1 MKISKIF
8 KKWRV
13 IVLLLFIAMSI
24 LAISPNFDTKGV
36 AIKNIEINSSA
47 YLSGITNPSSVISPT
62 KLEKIV
68 LLDNK
73 QINSLEDY
81 SNVVSQLKTN
91 QIIKVITNK
100 KTYTLLVKNDSANNL
115 GITVTEI
122 ARSDIRLGLDL
133 KGGTRVLLQPA
144 TKITESER
152 DDLMSVMRNRL
163 NTYGLTDLNVKKADD
178 LLGNKYILVEIAGV
192 TKQEVRDLIGSQGK
206 FEAKIG
212 DQIVFEGGAKDVT
225 FVCRNDGKCA
235 GIRSCQQVSQNSYS
249 CQFAFQIG
257 LSDEAAKR
265 HANITKS
272 LTVNLS
278 DGTSGG
284 YLSKPLDLLIDN
296 TSVESL
302 FISANLRGL
311 ETKDIEI
318 TGPGVGAT
326 QQEASADALKQMSKL
341 QTILITGSFPTK
353 LNIVKI
359 DSISPSLGST
369 FTNSAILLGLIAMVL
384 VSIIVYIKY
393 RSLKI
398 SIPIF
403 TTLISELIIILGF
416 AALFR
421 YNLDLA
427 AIAGILAAIG
437 TGVDDQIIIA
447 DEVLLKETE
456 LSSRWKQKIKKA
468 FFIIMAAWAAG
479 VASMLPLFAAGAG
492 LLKGFAIST
501 IIGISIGVFIT
512 RPAYAA
518 IIEVLNEE

>member
-1 MKISKIF
+1 MKISKIL

-13 IVLLLFIAMSI
+13 IILLIFIAMSI
-24 LAISPNFDTKGV
+24 LAISPNFNKGV
-36 AIKNIEINSSA
+36 AIKNIEVNSSA
-47 YLSGITNPSSVISPT
+47 YLGGIVNPSSATSPT
-62 KLEKIV
+62 QLERIFSI
-68 LLDNK
+68 DNN
-73 QINSLEDY
+73 QIKSLEDY
-81 SNVVSQLKTN
+81 SQVISQLKAN
-91 QIIKVITNK
+91 QIIKIVTNK
-100 KTYTLLVKNDSANNL
+100 KTYTILIKNDTSNL
-115 GITVTEI
+115 GITVADI
-122 ARSDIRLGLDL
+122 AQSNIRRGLDL
-133 KGGTRVLLQPA
+133 QGGTRVLLQPA
-144 TKITESER
+144 SSISESER

-163 NTYGLTDLNVKKADD
+163 NTYGLTDLSVKKADD
-178 LLGNKYILVEIAGV
+178 LLGNKYVLVEIAGA

-212 DQIVFEGGAKDVT
+212 DKIVFEGGSKDVT
-225 FVCRNDGKCA
+225 FVCRNDGKCS

-265 HANITKS
+265 HANITKGLS
-272 LTVNLS
+272 VNLS
-278 DGTSGG
+278 GSTSGG
-284 YLSKPLDLLIDN
+284 YLSKPLDLYIDN

-302 FISANLRGL
+302 FISSNLKGL

-318 TGPGVGAT
+318 TGPGIGAT
-326 QQEASADALKQMSKL
+326 QQDATSDALKQMSKL

-359 DSISPSLGST
+359 DSISPSLGAT
-369 FTNSAILLGLIAMVL
+369 FANSAITLGLIAMVL
-384 VSIIVYIKY
+384 VALIVYIRY

-403 TTLISELIIILGF
+403 ITMISELILLLGF

-437 TGVDDQIIIA
+437 TGVDDQIVIA
-447 DEVLLKETE
+447 DEVLSKESE
-456 LSSRWKQKIKKA
+456 LSSRWKQKIKRA

-479 VASMLPLFAAGAG
+479 VASMLPLFVAGAG
-492 LLKGFAIST
+492 LLKGFAIAT
-501 IIGISIGVFIT
+501 VVGISIGVFIT